1 MTNPNSSS
9 YSKSVYAP
17 QAEVDKIK
25 THTLSILVEN
35 KPGALAKIIGFFTG
49 RGYNIDSLSVAE
61 TDKNYSLSRLVI
73 VTSGAD
79 IVLELI
85 KAQLQSLIQVRSV
98 RDLTTSGPFVAR
110 EIALVKLSLSA
121 LADGDKRDLQDVVEE
136 FDATV
141 VTKTK
146 DNVIYQCIGASDHVT
161 DFVNAVRAFDPLGI
175 SRSGIAALPSGAA
188 PDDYH

>member
-1 MTNPNSSS
+1 MTKDNSG
-9 YSKSVYAP
+9 YSQSVYAP
-17 QAEVDKIK
+17 ASEVDKIH

-61 TDKNYSLSRLVI
+61 TDKNYSLSRLII

-79 IVLELI
+79 MVLELI
-85 KAQLQSLIQVRSV
+85 KAQLESLIQVREV

-110 EIALVKLSLSA
+110 EVALVKIGLRSISNS
-121 LADGDKRDLQDVVEE
+121 DQRDLDEILSDY
-136 FDATV
+136 DATV

-146 DNVIYQCIGASDHVT
+146 AAAIYQCIGSGEQVRK
-161 DFVNAVRAFDPLGI
+161 FVNAMRAFDPLGI
-175 SRSGIAALPSGAA
+175 SRSGIAALYSGAEA
-188 PDDYH
+188 GSL

>member
-1 MTNPNSSS
+1 MTKQTSG
-9 YSKSVYAP
+9 YSQSVYAP
-17 QAEVDKIK
+17 KTEVDKIH

-35 KPGALAKIIGFFTG
+35 KPGALAKIIGFFTA

-61 TDKNYSLSRLVI
+61 TDRNYSLSRLII

-85 KAQLQSLIQVRSV
+85 KTQLQSLIQVRAV

-110 EIALVKLSLSA
+110 ELAMVKINLNTM
-121 LADGDKRDLQDVVEE
+121 ADGDRHDLKTVVED

-146 DNVIYQCIGASDHVT
+146 DNVIYQCVGPRDHIS
-161 DFVNAVRAFDPLGI
+161 DFVSAMRAFDPLGI

-188 PDDYH
+188 PDDHD